1 LNPETPLAT
10 TSRPLT
16 DRIEALLFVSESPV
30 TAEELS
36 EALQTPLHVIEEEI
50 ERIARRL
57 SASGPLQLVRI
68 AGGYQFSTKTEFA
81 DDVSR
86 FLKPQRPRLGRGLM
100 EVLAVVAYRQPVTSA
115 EIEAVR
121 GVDSAYAVRQ
131 LVDRRLI
138 TEVGRKAAPGRPV
151 LYGTTQQFL
160 HTFSLNSLEEL
171 PPIDQLPGVL
181 ENAAQ
186 PSLLD
191 YTEESS

>member
-1 LNPETPLAT
+1 MNSETPLAT

-50 ERIARRL
+50 ERVARRL

-181 ENAAQ
+181 ENATQ